1 MVAGPQRSPSE
12 DDDVPTRRAYDSTL
26 RQERAAETR
35 DRIVAAG
42 AELLRGASIR
52 DWQGLTIRAV
62 AEHAGVNERTV
73 YRHLTNERGLRDAV
87 MRRLEHEAGID
98 LDGLRLEDVTDVAAR
113 IFRTVAAHP
122 LEARP
127 PLDPTLSAVSQRQRE
142 ALLGAVT
149 ARAEGWSE
157 ADRTKAAAMID
168 VLWAVAPYER
178 LVTDWQLDPADAAGA
193 ITWVIGLIEAAV
205 AEDRPPG

>member
-1 MVAGPQRSPSE
+1 M
-12 DDDVPTRRAYDSTL
+12 PTRRAYDSTL

-127 PLDPTLSAVSQRQRE
+127 PLDPTLSAVSQRHSPSASSGSSCRLPS
-142 ALLGAVT
+142 ALRCKALT
-149 ARAEGWSE
+149 WLP
-157 ADRTKAAAMID
+157 AAATM
-168 VLWAVAPYER
+168 R
-178 LVTDWQLDPADAAGA
+178 LT
-193 ITWVIGLIEAAV
+193 
-205 AEDRPPG
+205 